1 VRYLVVWLAAERGAL
16 ANLPRICERRRPAM
30 AGTTARMLPAFW
42 LAQHQEKTTYAAPS
56 RQRNKEERVKHFFLT
71 TLVSGLLTLS
81 AHAADYKIM
90 APAAPGGG
98 WDQTARS
105 MQAALQDEGIS
116 SNVQVTNV
124 PGAGGTIGLA
134 QFVNQANGDPSQL
147 IVGGYVMVG
156 AILTNNSPVTLAQ
169 VTPIARLT
177 GEYEAI
183 VVPAASDIKDMAGLV
198 EKLKADPGSVS
209 WAGGS
214 AGGTDH
220 ITAGLIAKAVDVD
233 PTKVNYIAFSG
244 GGEALAAILGN
255 QVTVG
260 ISGYGEF
267 AEQVKA
273 GTLRLIGISSDE
285 RIEGIDAPTFKE
297 GGVDVSIQNWRMVA
311 AAPGI
316 TDEQKHAVTADIE
329 KMVKSATWQKTL
341 KDKGWADTFL
351 AGEDFSTQLNKD
363 IESTTVI
370 LKEIGLVK

>member
-1 VRYLVVWLAAERGAL
+1 MKQFVWASIIAGAMAL
-16 ANLPRICERRRPAM
+16 PAM
-30 AGTTARMLPAFW
+30 A
-42 LAQHQEKTTYAAPS
+42 E
-56 RQRNKEERVKHFFLT
+56 
-71 TLVSGLLTLS
+71 
-81 AHAADYKIM
+81 DYKIM

-105 MQAALQDEGIS
+105 MQTALQDEKIS
-116 SNVQVTNV
+116 SSVQVLNV

-134 QFVNQANGDPSQL
+134 QFVNQSSGDPSQL

-156 AILTNNSPVTLAQ
+156 AILTNNSPVTLDQ

-177 GEYEAI
+177 GEYEVI
-183 VVPAASDIKDMAGLV
+183 VVPAASDIKDMSGLV

-220 ITAGLIAKAVDVD
+220 ITAGLIAKAAGVD

-267 AEQVKA
+267 ASQIEA
-273 GTLRLIGISSDE
+273 GTLRIIGISSDE
-285 RIEGIDAPTFKE
+285 RVEGIDAATFKE

-316 TDEQKHAVTADIE
+316 TDEQKAAILADIE
-329 KMVKSATWQKTL
+329 KMAKSESWQKTL
-341 KDKGWADTFL
+341 KEKGWADTYL
-351 AGEDFSTQLNKD
+351 AGDAFAEQLKAD
-363 IESTTVI
+363 TEATTAI

>member
-1 VRYLVVWLAAERGAL
+1 MRASKLNELARLVGCKGETAMKQFILASIIAGAF
-16 ANLPRICERRRPAM
+16 AFPA
-30 AGTTARMLPAFW
+30 A
-42 LAQHQEKTTYAAPS
+42 
-56 RQRNKEERVKHFFLT
+56 
-71 TLVSGLLTLS
+71 
-81 AHAADYKIM
+81 AADYKIM

-105 MQAALQDEGIS
+105 MQTALQDEKIS
-116 SNVQVTNV
+116 TSVQVNNV

-156 AILTNNSPVTLAQ
+156 AILTNASPVTLDQ
-169 VTPIARLT
+169 ITPIARLT

-198 EKLKADPGSVS
+198 AKLKADPGAVS

-220 ITAGLIAKAVDVD
+220 IAAGLLAKAVGVD
-233 PTKVNYIAFSG
+233 PTKINYIAFSG
-244 GGEALAAILGN
+244 GGEALAAILGG

-267 AEQVKA
+267 ESQIKA
-273 GTLRLIGISSDE
+273 GQLRIIGISSDAKV
-285 RIEGIDAPTFKE
+285 EGIDAPTFKE

-311 AAPGI
+311 AAPGLSA
-316 TDEQKHAVTADIE
+316 EQKAAILADID
-329 KMVKSATWQKTL
+329 KMVKSATWTKIL
-341 KDKGWADTFL
+341 ADKGWANTYL
-351 AGEDFSTQLNKD
+351 AGDEFAAQLKKD
-363 IESTTVI
+363 TEATAAI
-370 LKEIGLVK
+370 LKDIGLVK

>member
-1 VRYLVVWLAAERGAL
+1 VDVKRFIFAALTAGAI
-16 ANLPRICERRRPAM
+16 A
-30 AGTTARMLPAFW
+30 LPA
-42 LAQHQEKTTYAAPS
+42 S
-56 RQRNKEERVKHFFLT
+56 
-71 TLVSGLLTLS
+71 
-81 AHAADYKIM
+81 AADYKIL

-116 SNVQVTNV
+116 GNVQVTNV

-134 QFVNQANGDPSQL
+134 QFVNQAQGDPTQL

-156 AILTNNSPVTLAQ
+156 AILTNASPVTLEQ

-177 GEYEAI
+177 GEYEAL

-209 WAGGS
+209 WGGGS

-220 ITAGLIAKAVDVD
+220 ITAGLIAKAVGVD

-244 GGEALAAILGN
+244 GGEALAAILGS

-260 ISGYGEF
+260 VSGYGEF
-267 AEQVKA
+267 ASQIEA
-273 GTLRLIGISSDE
+273 GTLRIIGISSDE
-285 RIEGIDAPTFKE
+285 RVPGIDAPTFKE
-297 GGVDVSIQNWRMVA
+297 AGVDVSIQNWRMVA

-316 TDEQKHAVTADIE
+316 SDEQKAAILADIE
-329 KMVKSATWQKTL
+329 KLNASASWQKTL
-341 KDKGWADTFL
+341 ADKGWANTYL
-351 AGEDFSTQLNKD
+351 AGDAFTEQLKSD
-363 IESTTVI
+363 TEATAAI
-370 LKEIGLVK
+370 LKDIGLVQ